1 MICSWEAMWRV
12 NLEILDWTLISWNAV
27 RSALW
32 ALWSATCWL
41 GTRPDLTWIPLPGV
55 PEIVTSFPHLL
66 MEGVQRVSAHRERE
80 DHTSKPCVPSFPWKH
95 CFQFIFQWPWR
106 FLFYTKFHKGVSES
120 SLSSHQSL
128 LIPQNSLHSTSLP
141 VFPRLSWCKIV
152 HTAE

>member
-12 NLEILDWTLISWNAV
+12 YLEILDWTLISWNAL

-41 GTRPDLTWIPLPGV
+41 GTRPDLTWIPLPGA
-55 PEIVTSFPHLL
+55 PEIVTFFPHLL
-66 MEGVQRVSAHRERE
+66 MEESREL
-80 DHTSKPCVPSFPWKH
+80 VPTKRGKTTLVNSVYRLFLGNTISSLSSHGRGW
-95 CFQFIFQWPWR
+95 

-120 SLSSHQSL
+120 PLSSHQSL